1 MSKTTESAAKKPAAQ
16 KTTTKKETAPKTA
29 PKNTQRQ
36 KLKKELEEKLLQQFS
51 VQPREATDAHLY
63 NALVLVLRDRM
74 RRRRVEYIHD
84 THQQN
89 AKQVY
94 YMSMEFLMGRS
105 LKNTLYNLNLTE
117 DARAVLKDYGA
128 KLDNLFELE
137 PDAGL
142 GNGGLGRLAACFLDG
157 LATNQIP
164 AIGYSLLYEYGIF
177 RQKLVDGWQTEMPD
191 FWLPGGESWLLP
203 RPELTKEVCF
213 DGHVEEWWDNN
224 GFHHVE
230 HRDAV
235 KVVAQAFDLMVA
247 GKDGRGVSTLRLWR
261 STAPGMDM
269 TLFNQGEYMR
279 AMEQK
284 AMAEVITKILYPAD
298 NHREG
303 KSLRLSQ
310 QYFLVSASVQDI
322 VQRHLEKYGTMDNLP
337 ELAAV
342 HINDTHPTLAIPEL
356 MRILLDECGYG
367 WEAAWDIVKRT
378 FAYTNHTVMAE
389 ALECWPEDLFRQ
401 RLPRIHQIVE
411 EINRRCSEEMMAA
424 TGGDREKVSRM
435 AIISYG
441 LIKMANLCVATC
453 HSVNGVSQLHS
464 EIVKDTVFP
473 EAYSIAPEK
482 FTNVTNGIAHRRW
495 LCQANPDL
503 TAFITERIGDGFVLD
518 AAELS
523 KLAPYADDAEARAAF
538 MAIKRKNKERLAA
551 YLKKQT
557 GEVLNVDSLFDVQV
571 KRLHEYKRQHLN
583 ALHILSTYLKLKENP
598 NMDFTPRTYIFGA
611 KAAPGYRLAKEIIQF
626 ICNLTKLIDSDPAV
640 RDKLKVV
647 YIEDYR
653 VTLAELLMPAADIS
667 EQISLAGTEA
677 SGTGNM
683 KLMMNGAI
691 TLGTLDGANVEICQ
705 AVGEENMFLFGMRT
719 EQVEERK
726 RQGYDPRYF
735 YTNNGDIHRAI
746 DTMYQGFGGR
756 NYSEIATSLT
766 TKDPYMVLADF
777 ADYVRAQEQSG
788 QLYRNGDE
796 WARRALL
803 NTAGSGVFAS
813 DRSIR
818 DYNDRIWHATP
829 VKNGK

>member
-1 MSKTTESAAKKPAAQ
+1 MSKETTAKKTSIKAE
-16 KTTTKKETAPKTA
+16 KTAAPKLN
-29 PKNTQRQ
+29 KRQ
-36 KLKKELEEKLLQQFS
+36 LLKKELEEKLEQQFS
-51 VQPREATDAHLY
+51 VSGKDATDANLY

-74 RRRRVEYIHD
+74 RRSRVNYIHKA
-84 THQQN
+84 HKQN

-105 LKNTLYNLNLTE
+105 LKNTLYNLNLTD
-117 DARAVLKDYGA
+117 DAAAILKGYGA

-157 LATNQIP
+157 LAANGIP
-164 AIGYSLLYEYGIF
+164 AIGYSLLYELGIF
-177 RQKLVDGWQTEMPD
+177 RQKLENGWQTEMPD
-191 FWLPGGESWLLP
+191 FWLPGGECWLLP
-203 RPELTKEVCF
+203 RPELAKEVKF
-213 DGHVEEWWDNN
+213 DGHIAEWWADN
-224 GFHHVE
+224 GYHHVE
-230 HRDAV
+230 HKDAT
-235 KVVAQAFDLMVA
+235 VVIAQPYDLMVA
-247 GKDGRGVSTLRLWR
+247 GKDGKGVSTLRLWK

-269 TLFNQGEYMR
+269 SLFNQGEYMR
-279 AMEQK
+279 AMERK
-284 AMAEVITKILYPAD
+284 AMAEVITQVLYPAD

-367 WEAAWDIVKRT
+367 WDAAWDIINRT

-389 ALECWPEDLFRQ
+389 ALECWPEDLFRD
-401 RLPRIHQIVE
+401 RLPRIYQIVQ
-411 EINRRCSEEMMAA
+411 EINNRFSDEMMAA
-424 TGGDREKVSRM
+424 TMGDREKVSRM

-441 LIKMANLCVATC
+441 VIKMANLCVAAC

-464 EIVKDTVFP
+464 EIVKETVFP
-473 EAYSIAPEK
+473 EAYSIHPEK

-495 LCQANPDL
+495 LCQSNPDL
-503 TAFITERIGDGFVLD
+503 TKFIEERIGKGFVLD
-518 AAELS
+518 ASELS
-523 KLAPYADDAEARAAF
+523 KLMPYADDAAALSEF
-538 MAIKRKNKERLAA
+538 MDIKRKNKERLAA
-551 YLKKQT
+551 YVKKQT
-557 GEVLNVDSLFDVQV
+557 GEELNVDSLFDVQV

-583 ALHILSTYLKLKENP
+583 ALHILITYLKLKENP
-598 NMDFTPRTYIFGA
+598 NMEFTPRTYIFGA

-626 ICNLTKLIDSDPAV
+626 ICNLSKLIDSDPAV
-640 RDKLKVV
+640 RGKLKVV

-683 KLMMNGAI
+683 KLMMNGAL

-705 AVGEENMFLFGMRT
+705 SVGEENMFLFGMRT
-719 EQVEERK
+719 PEVEQRK
-726 RQGYDPRYF
+726 PSYNPRWY
-735 YTNNGDIHRAI
+735 YEHNADIRRAI
-746 DTMYQGFGGR
+746 DFMYEGFGGR
-756 NYSEIATSLT
+756 NYSEIATSLV
-766 TKDPYMVLADF
+766 TKDPYMVLADYE
-777 ADYVRAQEQSG
+777 DYARAQAESG
-788 QLYRNGDE
+788 RLYLDKQA
-796 WARRALL
+796 WAKKALL
-803 NTAGSGVFAS
+803 NTAGSGIFAS

-818 DYNDRIWHATP
+818 DYNDRIWHAKS
-829 VKNGK
+829 VK

>member
-1 MSKTTESAAKKPAAQ
+1 MSKETTAKKPAS
-16 KTTTKKETAPKTA
+16 KKAAPAKAAAPKLN
-29 PKNTQRQ
+29 KRQ
-36 KLKKELEEKLLQQFS
+36 LLKKELEEKLEQQFS
-51 VQPREATDAHLY
+51 VSGKDATDANLY

-74 RRRRVEYIHD
+74 RRKRVDYIHKAHKQD
-84 THQQN
+84 

-117 DARAVLKDYGA
+117 DAASILRGYGA

-157 LATNQIP
+157 LAANSIP
-164 AIGYSLLYEYGIF
+164 AIGYSLLYELGIF
-177 RQKLVDGWQTEMPD
+177 RQKLDNGWQTEMPD
-191 FWLPGGESWLLP
+191 FWLPGGECWLLP
-203 RPELTKEVCF
+203 RPELAKEVKF
-213 DGHVEEWWDNN
+213 DGRINEWWSDN
-224 GFHHVE
+224 GYHHVE
-230 HRDAV
+230 HADAT
-235 KVVAQAFDLMVA
+235 VVIAQPYDLMVA
-247 GKDGRGVSTLRLWR
+247 GKDGKGVSTLRLWK

-269 TLFNQGEYMR
+269 SLFNQGEYMR
-279 AMEQK
+279 AMERK
-284 AMAEVITKILYPAD
+284 AMAEVITQVLYPAD

-337 ELAAV
+337 EMAAV

-367 WEAAWDIVKRT
+367 WDAAWDIINRT

-389 ALECWPEDLFRQ
+389 ALECWPEDLFAQ
-401 RLPRIHQIVE
+401 RLPRIYQIVQ
-411 EINRRCSEEMMAA
+411 EINKRYSDEMMAA
-424 TGGDREKVSRM
+424 TMGDREKVSRM

-441 LIKMANLCVATC
+441 VIKMANLCVAAC

-464 EIVKDTVFP
+464 EIVKETVFP
-473 EAYSIAPEK
+473 DAYSIHPEK

-495 LCQANPDL
+495 LCQSNPDL
-503 TAFITERIGDGFVLD
+503 TKFISDRIGDDFVLD
-518 AAELS
+518 ASNLS
-523 KLAPYADDAEARAAF
+523 KLVPYADDSAALAEF
-538 MAIKRKNKERLAA
+538 MDIKRKNKERLAA
-551 YLKKQT
+551 YVKKQT
-557 GEVLNVDSLFDVQV
+557 GEELNVDSLFDVQV

-583 ALHILSTYLKLKENP
+583 ALHILITYLKLKENP
-598 NMDFTPRTYIFGA
+598 NMEFTPRTYIFGA

-626 ICNLTKLIDSDPAV
+626 ICNLSKLIDSDPAV
-640 RDKLKVV
+640 RGKLKVV

-683 KLMMNGAI
+683 KLMMNGAL

-705 AVGEENMFLFGMRT
+705 SVGEENMFLFGMRT
-719 EQVEERK
+719 PEVEERK
-726 RQGYDPRYF
+726 PHYNPRWY
-735 YTNNGDIHRAI
+735 YENNADIRRAI
-746 DTMYQGFGGR
+746 DFMYEGFGGR
-756 NYSEIATSLT
+756 NYSEIANSLVN
-766 TKDPYMVLADF
+766 KDPYMVLADYE
-777 ADYVRAQEQSG
+777 DYARAQAESG
-788 QLYRNGDE
+788 RLYLDRE
-796 WARRALL
+796 AWAKKALL
-803 NTAGSGVFAS
+803 NTAGSGIFAS

-818 DYNDRIWHATP
+818 DYNDRIWHAKS
-829 VKNGK
+829 VK

>member
-1 MSKTTESAAKKPAAQ
+1 MSKETTAKKPAAKKAAASATAAKKPA
-16 KTTTKKETAPKTA
+16 TKKSAPKM
-29 PKNTQRQ
+29 TQRQ
-36 KLKKELEEKLLQQFS
+36 LLKKQLEEKLQQQFS
-51 VQPREATDAHLY
+51 VTGKDATDGNLY

-74 RRRRVEYIHD
+74 RRSRVDYIHKAHEQD
-84 THQQN
+84 

-105 LKNTLYNLNLTE
+105 LKNTLYNLNLTD
-117 DARAVLKDYGA
+117 DAAAILKEYGA

-157 LATNQIP
+157 LAANGIP
-164 AIGYSLLYEYGIF
+164 AIGYSLLYELGIF
-177 RQKLVDGWQTEMPD
+177 RQKLDNGWQTEMPD
-191 FWLPGGESWLLP
+191 FWLPGGECWLLP
-203 RPELTKEVCF
+203 RPELAKEVKF
-213 DGHVEEWWDNN
+213 DGRIDEWWDDN
-224 GFHHVE
+224 GFHHIE
-230 HRDAV
+230 HRDPT
-235 KVVAQAFDLMVA
+235 VVIAQPYDLMVA
-247 GKDGRGVSTLRLWR
+247 GKNGNGVSTLRLWK

-269 TLFNQGEYMR
+269 SLFNQGEYMR
-279 AMEQK
+279 AMERK
-284 AMAEVITKILYPAD
+284 AMAEVITQVLYPAD

-337 ELAAV
+337 EMAAV

-367 WEAAWDIVKRT
+367 WEAAWDIINRT

-389 ALECWPEDLFRQ
+389 ALECWPEDLFRD
-401 RLPRIHQIVE
+401 RLPRIYQIVR
-411 EINRRCSEEMMAA
+411 EINNRFSDEMMAA
-424 TGGDREKVSRM
+424 TMGDREKVSRM

-441 LIKMANLCVATC
+441 VIKMANLCVAAC

-464 EIVKDTVFP
+464 EIVKETVFP
-473 EAYSIAPEK
+473 EAYSIHPEK

-495 LCQANPDL
+495 LCQSNPDL
-503 TAFITERIGDGFVLD
+503 TKFISDRIGDDFVLD
-518 AAELS
+518 ASHLS
-523 KLAPYADDAEARAAF
+523 KLEAYADDAAALEEF

-551 YLKKQT
+551 YVKKQT
-557 GEVLNVDSLFDVQV
+557 GEELNIDSLFDVQV

-583 ALHILSTYLKLKENP
+583 ALHILITYLKLKENP
-598 NMDFTPRTYIFGA
+598 NMEFTPRTYIFGA

-626 ICNLTKLIDSDPAV
+626 ICNLGKLIDSDPAV
-640 RDKLKVV
+640 RGKLKVV

-683 KLMMNGAI
+683 KLMMNGAL

-705 AVGEENMFLFGMRT
+705 SVGEENMFLFGMRT
-719 EQVEERK
+719 PEVEERK
-726 RQGYDPRYF
+726 PHYNPRWHYE
-735 YTNNGDIHRAI
+735 NNADIRRAI
-746 DTMYQGFGGR
+746 DFMYQGFGGR
-756 NYSEIATSLT
+756 NYSEIATSLL
-766 TKDPYMVLADF
+766 TKDPYMVLADYE
-777 ADYVRAQEQSG
+777 DYARAQAESG
-788 QLYRNGDE
+788 RLYLDTQA
-796 WARRALL
+796 WAKKALL
-803 NTAGSGVFAS
+803 NTAGSGIFAS

-818 DYNDRIWHATP
+818 DYNDRIWHAKT
-829 VKNGK
+829 VK